1 MLAFAPETTEGSA
14 DTDGAG
20 WPMKIDLTQ
29 DSPTIN
35 AADLGPLLDV
45 RAADV
50 LALMRD
56 GAITSRFETGIDE
69 DAGTHRLTFW
79 YGDLRLRFTCDA
91 QGHVLKTS
99 RNTAKRS

>member
-1 MLAFAPETTEGSA
+1 
-14 DTDGAG
+14 
-20 WPMKIDLTQ
+20 MKIDLTEQ
-29 DSPTIN
+29 SPSVD
-35 AADLGPLLDV
+35 AADLGPLLDIP
-45 RAADV
+45 AADV

-56 GAITSRFETGIDE
+56 GAITSRFETGVDA

-79 YGDLRLRFTCDA
+79 YGDLRLRFTCDE